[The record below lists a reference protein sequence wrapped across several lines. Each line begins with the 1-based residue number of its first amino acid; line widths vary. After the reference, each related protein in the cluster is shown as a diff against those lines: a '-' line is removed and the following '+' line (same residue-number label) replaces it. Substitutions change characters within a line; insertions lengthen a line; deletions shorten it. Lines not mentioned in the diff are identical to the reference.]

1 MARKNSDAII
11 TIEDTPVEDIDLSKE
26 EEEAL
31 ISAFKKLGTKPKL
44 SSPEDLRN
52 WMAKYVAD
60 TVKTEVRQQHHNVNT
75 TSPNQCTPTTSANTH
90 SSTPVSTIGRE
101 TMNYTPRVSTFFGEL
116 GKGEAPYDLWKY
128 EVDSLRRSQ
137 FPSHIVDMAV
147 RRSLKGDAAR
157 IAMRLG
163 ADTNLETLLHKLE
176 SAYGISIQ
184 DDLLMREFYDAQQK
198 TDEDVTTWANRIED
212 LLYKACQKNLVRR
225 EEMNEKLCSRFWSGL
240 SQQLQDTSGHL
251 HYIVKDFDTLKKEM
265 RDHETNIR
273 KTVKTATIKM
283 MTPTTQT
290 TNDDIRVTIQ
300 QMAADIQQLK
310 QNRQFPTHGTEE
322 TYRNWRGRGQAPI
335 APSRNNFTRHD
346 QRYNTTQTNRHD
358 QNNTHSTY
366 PNTRH
371 QGHQS
376 TYNRDQDHLPRC
388 YRCGQTGHI
397 QIGCRARLDHSRTAG
412 LNFKRPT

>member
-1 MARKNSDAII
+1 MASQNSDAII
-11 TIEDTPVEDIDLSKE
+11 TIDDTPYEDIDLSKDE
-26 EEEAL
+26 QEAL

-52 WMAKYVAD
+52 WMANYVAD
-60 TVKTEVRQQHHNVNT
+60 TVKPEVRQHHNVYA
-75 TSPNQCTPTTSANTH
+75 TSPNQWTTTSANTH
-90 SSTPVSTIGRE
+90 SSIPVSTTSHG
-101 TMNYTPRVSTFFGEL
+101 TMNYTPRISTFFGEL

-128 EVDSLRRSQ
+128 EVDTLGRSQ

-163 ADTNLETLLHKLE
+163 ADTNIETLLHKLE

-212 LLYKACQKNLVRR
+212 LLYKACQKNVVRR

-240 SQQLQDTSGHL
+240 SQHLQDTSGHL

-273 KTVKTATIKM
+273 RTVTTATTKM
-283 MTPTTQT
+283 MTPKTQS
-290 TNDDIRVTIQ
+290 TNEDIRATIQ
-300 QMAADIQQLK
+300 QMAADIQELK
-310 QNRQFPTHGTEE
+310 QNRQFNTHSSEDTH
-322 TYRNWRGRGQAPI
+322 RNWRGRGQASI
-335 APSRNNFTRHD
+335 TSKNNFTRHD
-346 QRYNTTQTNRHD
+346 QRYNTTPTNRHG

-366 PNTRH
+366 PNIRH

-376 TYNRDQDHLPRC
+376 TYNRDEDRLPRC

>member
-11 TIEDTPVEDIDLSKE
+11 TIEDTPDEDIDLSTE
-26 EEEAL
+26 EQEAL
-31 ISAFKKLGTKPKL
+31 ISAFRKLGTKPKL

-52 WMAKYVAD
+52 WMTKYVAD
-60 TVKTEVRQQHHNVNT
+60 TVKTEVRQQHYNVTT
-75 TSPNQCTPTTSANTH
+75 TSPTQGTPTSDNTP

-101 TMNYTPRVSTFFGEL
+101 AMNYTPRISTFFGEL

-137 FPSHIVDMAV
+137 FPLHIIDMAV

-163 ADTNLETLLHKLE
+163 TDANLETLLHKLE

-184 DDLLMREFYDAQQK
+184 DDSLMREFYDAQQR
-198 TDEDVTTWANRIED
+198 TDEDVTSWANRIED
-212 LLYKACQKNLVRR
+212 LLYKASQKNLVRR

-240 SQQLQDTSGHL
+240 SQHLQNTSGHL
-251 HYIVKDFDTLKKEM
+251 HYSVKDFDMLKKEM
-265 RDHETNIR
+265 RDHETNIQR
-273 KTVKTATIKM
+273 NTKTATAKM
-283 MTPTTQT
+283 MTPKQES
-290 TNDDIRVTIQ
+290 TNDDIRATIQ
-300 QMAADIQQLK
+300 QMAADIQELK
-310 QNRQFPTHGTEE
+310 QNRQFPTHAPEE
-322 TYRNWRGRGQAPI
+322 THHNWRGRGQ
-335 APSRNNFTRHD
+335 SSSGNNFIRHD
-346 QRYNTTQTNRHD
+346 QRYNNTTTNRHG
-358 QNNTHSTY
+358 QSNTHPTY

-376 TYNRDQDHLPRC
+376 TYNRDQDRLPRC

-397 QIGCRARLDHSRTAG
+397 QIGCRARLDHSKTAG